1 MTASKPFRSAPGGAR
16 KPADAARGRSARPA
30 APDRERAVD
39 PALRREPGAR
49 GPRADAG
56 GDRRAPSRDGAPRD
70 GARAPARETR
80 DVRDFRDFRDAP
92 RGAPRE
98 GGRDAGR
105 DIGRDAARE
114 AGRDAAGRGPAHVGA
129 RSASRDTSNDSR
141 ENPRAVRDTS
151 MDNREN
157 PNPGAGRDKKTRAAF
172 KNRDVPRDAPRDGAR
187 EGSRDVSRDAPRD
200 SRDASGSTGDRSAR
214 PSREGQGP
222 ARNSAAR
229 PMAIRIDQ
237 VRDVLGE
244 ILQWAGPADLTLSR
258 WFRANPRVGMRD
270 RGEIAEAVYD
280 VLRHLRRYRQVAEGG
295 RGSATRRLAV
305 LGLAATMRQEVLRP
319 ALEAEESAWLTRV
332 LSIDPASMPVAVRQS
347 VPDWL
352 EEALRDEP
360 QSERLLA
367 ALNRAAPLDIRVNPM
382 KADRDALI
390 AELLAGAPDAQ
401 VEPTPYSPYGI
412 RLQGRPALNRWNRFE
427 DGSIEVQ
434 DEGSQLLTMLVA
446 PRRGEM
452 VIDFCAGA
460 GGKTLLL
467 GALMR
472 STGRLYA
479 LDVSEHR
486 LSRFKPRLSRSGLSN
501 VFPVVIANENDARV
515 KRLARKAHRVLV
527 DAPCSGT
534 GTLRRNADL
543 KWRQNPDSVQEL
555 VALQHSIL
563 ASAARCVAPGGRLVY
578 GTCSLLREENEG
590 QAETFLAE
598 NPDFELLSASEIL
611 RAGRAGEMTGE
622 AELTTP
628 FLKLRP
634 DVHGTDGFFAAVFQ
648 RKAAGATAALA
659 AEAAADPAVKAVI
672 AVAEAAVVATEVTA
686 EPAPTELPEVV
697 EVPGAEPAEA
707 PLPDEDTPPLAPAV

>member
-1 MTASKPFRSAPGGAR
+1 MTAFKSSRSAPNGGR
-16 KPADAARGRSARPA
+16 KSADAPRERSGRPA
-30 APDRERAVD
+30 SSGRERAVD
-39 PALRREPGAR
+39 PTERRTRAA
-49 GPRADAG
+49 ADAG
-56 GDRRAPSRDGAPRD
+56 GRGPSHDAGAVRRGPSHDG
-70 GARAPARETR
+70 GTR
-80 DVRDFRDFRDAP
+80 DLA
-92 RGAPRE
+92 RGP
-98 GGRDAGR
+98 GR
-105 DIGRDAARE
+105 DIGREVARE
-114 AGRDAAGRGPAHVGA
+114 AGRDAAGRGPAVHGP
-129 RSASRDTSNDSR
+129 RSGSRDTSRDNR
-141 ENPRAVRDTS
+141 ENPRATRDTS
-151 MDNREN
+151 LDNREN

-172 KNRDVPRDAPRDGAR
+172 KNREPLRAAAGEAPRDVPRDGA
-187 EGSRDVSRDAPRD
+187 A
-200 SRDASGSTGDRSAR
+200 DRPAR
-214 PSREGQGP
+214 PARAQGP
-222 ARNSAAR
+222 AHNSAAR
-229 PMAIRIDQ
+229 PMAIRIEQ

-244 ILQWAGPADLTLSR
+244 VLQWAGPADLTLSR

-295 RGSATRRLAV
+295 RGAATRRLAV

-332 LSIDPASMPVAVRQS
+332 LAIDPKSMPLAVRQS

-360 QSERLLA
+360 EAERLLA
-367 ALNRAAPLDIRVNPM
+367 ALNRPAPLDIRVNPM
-382 KADRDALI
+382 KADRDTLM
-390 AELLAGAPDAQ
+390 AELLAGAPDAE
-401 VEPTPYSPYGI
+401 VAPTPYSPYGI

-452 VIDFCAGA
+452 VVDFCAGA

-479 LDVSEHR
+479 FDVSETR
-486 LSRFKPRLSRSGLSN
+486 LARFKPRLSRSGLSN

-527 DAPCSGT
+527 DAPCSGV

-543 KWRQNPDSVQEL
+543 KWRQNPDSVKEL

-578 GTCSLLREENEG
+578 GTCSLLREENEI

-598 NPDFELLSASEIL
+598 NPDFELLDAADVL

-622 AELTTP
+622 AALSGP
-628 FLKLRP
+628 YLKLRP

-648 RKAAGATAALA
+648 RKTATASAALV

-672 AVAEAAVVATEVTA
+672 AVAEAAAAAPAAPEAAPAVPEA
-686 EPAPTELPEVV
+686 EPALVPEPDTGDVPATAPTEV
-697 EVPGAEPAEA
+697 
-707 PLPDEDTPPLAPAV
+707 PLPDEDAPTVPTP

>member
-1 MTASKPFRSAPGGAR
+1 MTAFKSSRSAPGGAR
-16 KPADAARGRSARPA
+16 KSADAPRERAGRPA
-30 APDRERAVD
+30 SPGRERAVD
-39 PALRREPGAR
+39 PTERRARAAADAGGR

-56 GDRRAPSRDGAPRD
+56 AERRGPPRDGGARD
-70 GARAPARETR
+70 GARGPGRES
-80 DVRDFRDFRDAP
+80 
-92 RGAPRE
+92 GH
-98 GGRDAGR
+98 
-105 DIGRDAARE
+105 DIGREAARE
-114 AGRDAAGRGPAHVGA
+114 AGRDAAGRGPATHGPRSGA
-129 RSASRDTSNDSR
+129 RDTSRDNR
-141 ENPRAVRDTS
+141 ENPRAARDTS
-151 MDNREN
+151 LDNREN

-172 KNRDVPRDAPRDGAR
+172 KNRDALRDAPRDAAR
-187 EGSRDVSRDAPRD
+187 EAPRD
-200 SRDASGSTGDRSAR
+200 TAGDKPAR
-214 PSREGQGP
+214 PARPAQGP
-222 ARNSAAR
+222 AHNSAAR
-229 PMAIRIDQ
+229 PVAIRIEQ
-237 VRDVLGE
+237 VREVLGE
-244 ILQWAGPADLTLSR
+244 VLQWSGPADLTLSR

-295 RGSATRRLAV
+295 RGAATRRLAV
-305 LGLAATMRQEVLRP
+305 LGLAATLRQEVLRP
-319 ALEAEESAWLTRV
+319 ALESEESQWLSRV
-332 LSIDPASMPVAVRQS
+332 LAIDPASMPLAVRQS

-360 QSERLLA
+360 EAERLLA
-367 ALNRAAPLDIRVNPM
+367 SLNRAAPLDIRVNPM
-382 KADRDALI
+382 KADRDAMI

-401 VEPTPYSPYGI
+401 VAPTPYSPYGI

-452 VIDFCAGA
+452 VVDFCAGA

-479 LDVSEHR
+479 FDVSENR
-486 LSRFKPRLSRSGLSN
+486 LARFKPRLSRSGLSN

-515 KRLARKAHRVLV
+515 KRLSKKAHRVLV

-543 KWRQNPDSVQEL
+543 KWRQNPESVKEL

-578 GTCSLLREENEG
+578 GTCSVLREENEM

-598 NPDFELLSASEIL
+598 HPDFELLDATEVL
-611 RAGRAGEMTGE
+611 RAGRAGEMVGE
-622 AELTTP
+622 AALKTP
-628 FLKLRP
+628 YLKLRP

-648 RKAAGATAALA
+648 RKTASASAALA

-672 AVAEAAVVATEVTA
+672 AVAEAAASVPAVLA
-686 EPAPTELPEVV
+686 EPVPGPEPMADPAEMPAIVPV
-697 EVPGAEPAEA
+697 PADVPGAEPVET
-707 PLPDEDTPPLAPAV
+707 PVPDEDAPSVAPTP

>member
-16 KPADAARGRSARPA
+16 KPADSSRGRSARPA
-30 APDRERAVD
+30 AGPDRERAVD
-39 PALRREPGAR
+39 PALRRGKPSVEAGGERR
-49 GPRADAG
+49 GPPRDA
-56 GDRRAPSRDGAPRD
+56 APRD
-70 GARAPARETR
+70 GARGPNE
-80 DVRDFRDFRDAP
+80 FRAFRDAP
-92 RGAPRE
+92 RGAERE
-98 GGRDAGR
+98 AP
-105 DIGRDAARE
+105 IGREAARE
-114 AGRDAAGRGPAHVGA
+114 AGRDAAGRGAPVREGA
-129 RSASRDTSNDSR
+129 RSASRDTSRDSR

-157 PNPGAGRDKKTRAAF
+157 PNPGAGRDKRTRAAF
-172 KNRDVPRDAPRDGAR
+172 KNRDVPADTGRDAPRDNARDGA
-187 EGSRDVSRDAPRD
+187 RDAPRD
-200 SRDASGSTGDRSAR
+200 ASGERSPR

-229 PMAIRIDQ
+229 PMAIRIEQ

-244 ILQWAGPADLTLSR
+244 VLQWAGPADLTLSR

-295 RGSATRRLAV
+295 RGAATRRLAV

-319 ALEAEESAWLTRV
+319 ALEGEESAWLTRV
-332 LSIDPASMPVAVRQS
+332 LAIDPKSMPLAVRQS

-360 QSERLLA
+360 EPERLFA
-367 ALNRAAPLDIRVNPM
+367 ALNRSAPLDIRVNPM
-382 KADRDALI
+382 KADRDQMI
-390 AELLAGAPDAQ
+390 AELMAGAPDAD
-401 VEPTPYSPYGI
+401 VAPTPYSPYGI
-412 RLQGRPALNRWNRFE
+412 RLQGRPALNRWVRFE

-467 GALMR
+467 GAMMR

-479 LDVSEHR
+479 LDVSENR
-486 LSRFKPRLSRSGLSN
+486 LSRFKPRLARSGLSN

-515 KRLARKAHRVLV
+515 KRLSRKAHRVLV

-578 GTCSLLREENEG
+578 GTCSLLREENEA

-598 NPDFELLSASEIL
+598 NPDFELLPADEVL
-611 RAGRAGEMTGE
+611 RAGRAGEMVGE
-622 AELTTP
+622 AALSGP

-648 RKAAGATAALA
+648 RKAAGVTAALA
-659 AEAAADPAVKAVI
+659 AEAAADPAVAAVI
-672 AVAEAAVVATEVTA
+672 AMAEAAVVNPAVLA
-686 EPAPTELPEVV
+686 EPAPALEPEFAPVPDTV
-697 EVPGAEPAEA
+697 EVPATEPAGVPVEA
-707 PLPDEDTPPLAPAV
+707 PLPDDDTPATQPAH